1 MPRDPVTGSR
11 IIINLFGC
19 LFDFRRGSVVAF
31 WAEKYVFLN
40 NNALWPGA
48 GKNLHT
54 RCDKSDAI
62 KANYS
67 ICLVLALGQDTL
79 ARSLILEIKSKSL
92 LKHFM
97 QMNK

>member
-1 MPRDPVTGSR
+1 M
-11 IIINLFGC
+11 
-19 LFDFRRGSVVAF
+19 VVAVAVAAG

-40 NNALWPGA
+40 SNALWQG
-48 GKNLHT
+48 GRERIHLHT

-67 ICLVLALGQDTL
+67 ICLVLGPLGQDTLRATL